1 MTEKE
6 HKSKRNLF
14 DANNFS
20 VSEELL
26 KEMEDGE
33 AFCPERQVESMT
45 VFQDEGT
52 KECLHCEKRVRGRR
66 TRKIQRQEIYN

>member
-26 KEMEDGE
+26 KEMEVGE

-45 VFQDEGT
+45 IFQDRGLKNVYT
-52 KECLHCEKRVRGRR
+52 MKKE
-66 TRKIQRQEIYN
+66 